1 MIFRNRK
8 YASCCSLRLALTCTM
23 IIYILCGF
31 IFIHLLSFAILKKKN
46 KKIKPILISKELL
59 HRKIY
64 NTD

>member
-31 IFIHLLSFAILKKKN
+31 IFIHLLSFAIHKKK
-46 KKIKPILISKELL
+46 KKKTHTDIKGIASSQNL
-59 HRKIY
+59 
-64 NTD
+64 

>member
-31 IFIHLLSFAILKKKN
+31 IFIHLLSFAIHKKK
-46 KKIKPILISKELL
+46 KKKHTDIKGIASSQNL
-59 HRKIY
+59 
-64 NTD
+64 

>member
-31 IFIHLLSFAILKKKN
+31 IFIHLLSFAIHKKK
-46 KKIKPILISKELL
+46 KKKKPILISKELL

>member
-31 IFIHLLSFAILKKKN
+31 IFIHLLSFAIHKKKKN
-46 KKIKPILISKELL
+46 KKHTDIKGIASSQNL
-59 HRKIY
+59 
-64 NTD
+64 